1 MVAEIVC
8 VGSELLLGD
17 IVNTNAQ
24 HISKELA
31 HIGIDLYYQTVVG
44 DNKERVWNVLDTA
57 LKRSDLIIMTG
68 GLGPTKDDLTKEV
81 AASFFGKKLVYHEQ
95 TYEHVRKKLESYG
108 INEMTES
115 QKKQALVPEGSLV
128 VTNPAGLAPGFIM
141 AQGDKAIVML
151 PGPPKEMKAV
161 LAECCHLFI
170 NRLSDQVFVSI
181 NIKCKGPDELP
192 LREIGEAPADLY
204 TENLNNFR
212 QFVLS
217 LGSIALILDYRE
229 HDHATAAISHLPHM
243 IAYSLVNLIEHID
256 SEKETMKTIAAGGF
270 RDVTRIAASSP
281 VMWEN
286 ICESNKTQLLSL
298 MDQYEAN
305 FHKLREIIAEGSS
318 QKMIDYFQDSKNY
331 RDSLTLPG
339 AKIRKDFHEIFV
351 DIADEAGGIAVL
363 ASLLAFNGI
372 NIKNIGIINNR
383 EFEEGVLRIEF
394 YDEDALESAI
404 SVLKERNYT
413 IHRR

>member
-1 MVAEIVC
+1 MT
-8 VGSELLLGD
+8 GSEKTGILNSDKQLLE
-17 IVNTNAQ
+17 NA
-24 HISKELA
+24 
-31 HIGIDLYYQTVVG
+31 YYIITP
-44 DNKERVWNVLDTA
+44 TA
-57 LKRSDLIIMTG
+57 AT
-68 GLGPTKDDLTKEV
+68 
-81 AASFFGKKLVYHEQ
+81 
-95 TYEHVRKKLESYG
+95 
-108 INEMTES
+108 TE
-115 QKKQALVPEGSLV
+115 
-128 VTNPAGLAPGFIM
+128 
-141 AQGDKAIVML
+141 
-151 PGPPKEMKAV
+151 
-161 LAECCHLFI
+161 
-170 NRLSDQVFVSI
+170 
-181 NIKCKGPDELP
+181 
-192 LREIGEAPADLY
+192 
-204 TENLNNFR
+204 ENLNKFK

-351 DIADEAGGIAVL
+351 DIADEAGGIAML

-372 NIKNIGIINNR
+372 SIKNIGIINNR

-394 YDEDALESAI
+394 YDEDSLESAI

>member
-1 MVAEIVC
+1 MGALLVVPADIAVLFPLIGLVTLLIHATAWHQQTIEDAFGLGLIDNNELLELNSFKDCDVIFLC
-8 VGSELLLGD
+8 APVNKNIEYLTQLKDIIKDDCIITDVGSTKTQIHEKVIELGLER
-17 IVNTNAQ
+17 NF
-24 HISKELA
+24 
-31 HIGIDLYYQTVVG
+31 IGG
-44 DNKERVWNVLDTA
+44 HP
-57 LKRSDLIIMTG
+57 MTG
-68 GLGPTKDDLTKEV
+68 SEKTGILNSDMQLLENAYYIITPT
-81 AASFFGKKLVYHEQ
+81 AA
-95 TYEHVRKKLESYG
+95 T
-108 INEMTES
+108 TE
-115 QKKQALVPEGSLV
+115 
-128 VTNPAGLAPGFIM
+128 
-141 AQGDKAIVML
+141 
-151 PGPPKEMKAV
+151 
-161 LAECCHLFI
+161 
-170 NRLSDQVFVSI
+170 
-181 NIKCKGPDELP
+181 
-192 LREIGEAPADLY
+192 
-204 TENLNNFR
+204 ENQNDFR

-339 AKIRKDFHEIFV
+339 AKIRKDFHEVFV

-372 NIKNIGIINNR
+372 SIKNIGIINNR